1 MEQTNNIRA
10 TDQKFDGLTEAE
22 ERALEIIRLRG
33 NVDRPEVTRRIIELL
48 DKQNE
53 KGLKKYG
60 TTIDQVSDKSYDWK
74 LMALQEAADLIQYL
88 QKEVCDLKGFLI
100 RSKRETKK
108 GA

>member
-10 TDQKFDGLTEAE
+10 TDRKFDGLTEAE
-22 ERALEIIRLRG
+22 ERALEIFRLRG

-60 TTIDQVSDKSYDWK
+60 TTIDQVSDMAYDWK
-74 LMALQEAADLIQYL
+74 LMALEEAADLIQYL
-88 QKEVCDLKGFLI
+88 QKEVI
-100 RSKRETKK
+100 RLERLLNPI
-108 GA
+108 